1 MTIYYFALPNMTVGA
16 LIRLHCVKKQQIG
29 SFIKNKNLLPTAL
42 GATKFK
48 TEMPTGLLLMKASV
62 CLQHGTLRLVREAII
77 SQQALP
83 LNTMTVINFQHMNF
97 ERNTLNIPAV
107 ESS

>member
-16 LIRLHCVKKQQIG
+16 LIHLHCVTKQQMG
-29 SFIKNKNLLPTAL
+29 SLIKNKNSLPRAL
-42 GATKFK
+42 GATNFK
-48 TEMPTGLLLMKASV
+48 TKMPTGLLWTKASV
-62 CLQHGTLRLVREAII
+62 CLKHGTLRLVREVII

-83 LNTMTVINFQHMNF
+83 LNAMTVIDFQHVNF